1 MLNIGVITDAHAN
14 LPALTAALEAL
25 DAEGCDLIVHTGDA
39 IGIGP
44 HPAEVLTTLLERDGI
59 HLLMG
64 NHDAWFA
71 HGLPEPK
78 PEWISPGE
86 YDHQLW
92 VHAQL
97 SADHREAVQKWPYT
111 MSLDLPGLTVHLS
124 HYAYADLASGFLPIV
139 LEPSPADLDH
149 LFGPLDADLNLY
161 GHHHPRSDLQGRS
174 RHVNPG
180 ALGCNVEPRAR
191 FAIVEVPNRGAWTLR
206 LHDVGYDWEPV
217 FRDLEQ
223 RQVPARETILRIF
236 FGQR

>member
-1 MLNIGVITDAHAN
+1 MLKIGVITDAHAN

-25 DAEGCDLIVHTGDA
+25 DAEGTDVIVHTGDA

-44 HPAEVLTTLLERDGI
+44 HPVEVLTTLLERDGI

-71 HGLPEPK
+71 HGLPEPR
-78 PEWISPGE
+78 PEWMSTEE
-86 YDHQLW
+86 YEHQVW

-97 SADHREAVQKWPYT
+97 APDLRDAVRKWPYT
-111 MSLDLPGLTVHLS
+111 MSLDLPGLTAQLS
-124 HYAYADLASGFLPIV
+124 HYAYGDLATGFSPIV
-139 LEPSPADLDH
+139 LDPSPADLDD
-149 LFGPLDADLNLY
+149 LFAPLDAELNLY

-191 FAIVEVPNRGAWTLR
+191 FAIVDVHDRGGWAVTLR
-206 LHDVGYDWEPV
+206 DVRYDWEPI

-223 RQVPARETILRIF
+223 GQVPARETILRIF
-236 FGQR
+236 FGQG

>member
-1 MLNIGVITDAHAN
+1 MLKIGVITDAHAN

-97 SADHREAVQKWPYT
+97 SADHREAVQKWPYA
-111 MSLDLPGLTVHLS
+111 MSLDLPGLTVQLS

-191 FAIVEVPNRGAWTLR
+191 FAIVEVPNRGAWTLTLR
-206 LHDVGYDWEPV
+206 DVGYDWEPV

-236 FGQR
+236 FGQG